1 MLADYVVSAALLFC
15 GLTLGLSDMGAGQM
29 SIPQEECN
37 IEDDATSLVQHQPQT
52 QDVRKASFVQRKALA
67 SNAPKADMLHKA
79 NPANRIG
86 LSKHHYISPL
96 QVHVEAH
103 KEKPRRGPQRWR
115 QKKVEKQKNAQ
126 HMLQDQQSV
135 LGSEMRKV
143 NVTANQTTNG
153 TWTKAMSRSPIR
165 PNEVQFRQ
173 DSIEKEQTPL
183 MNKSNE
189 GTVMADNVSSP
200 AANQS
205 VLGQPEEDV
214 KSNES
219 QKDLSSA
226 VGKIGQS
233 AEKLRDGIN
242 EVAKTA
248 KEFVTGAKPSAGAN
262 TSTTDMPSQNTTGK
276 KHRDAHWIIAI
287 VVGVAAVLIGLA
299 FCILRPRI

>member
-248 KEFVTGAKPSAGAN
+248 KEFVTGAKPSAGN
-262 TSTTDMPSQNTTGK
+262 P
-276 KHRDAHWIIAI
+276 
-287 VVGVAAVLIGLA
+287 
-299 FCILRPRI
+299 